1 MALRD
6 GSGTEFYKDTL
17 FGWVGATRDGING
30 WMGTRLAFP
39 ACMGITDALAR
50 GTSV

>member
-17 FGWVGATRDGING
+17 FGLEGELKGWDKWVDGDK
-30 WMGTRLAFP
+30 T
-39 ACMGITDALAR
+39 GISSVR
-50 GTSV
+50 GYH